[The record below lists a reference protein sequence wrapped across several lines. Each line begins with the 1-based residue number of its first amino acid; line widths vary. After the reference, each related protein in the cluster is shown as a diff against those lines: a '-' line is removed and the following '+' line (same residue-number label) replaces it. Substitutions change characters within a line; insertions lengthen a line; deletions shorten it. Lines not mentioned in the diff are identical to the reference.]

1 MIFRN
6 KELKQISSC
15 FISNNKTHYYQL
27 LSGDIVFAWLWAVWK
42 HLIYT
47 IQLHVLEKNMSL
59 GSTVS
64 YLPHLLSY
72 ETINLYANLYN
83 GNISAKQLIYFPGCC
98 ISFQFLSYS

>member
-6 KELKQISSC
+6 KELKQIRSC

-83 GNISAKQLIYFPGCC
+83 GNISAKQLI
-98 ISFQFLSYS
+98 